1 MVDAGTDIDLT
12 SLTWVPRRAA
22 ALERLDRFVPQA
34 GRAYAARRNF
44 DFGPQDRSNVS
55 ALSPWIRH
63 RLILEEEVLRAALQ
77 RHSFA
82 AAEKFVQEVFWR
94 GYFKG
99 WLEHRPQAWTRYRA
113 DLLAGLE
120 DLERDAAL
128 RDRYEAAVEGRG
140 GIDCFDAW
148 ARELIATGY
157 LHNHTRMWFASIW
170 IFTLRLPW
178 QLGADFFLRH
188 LLDGDAASNTLS
200 WRWVAGLHTRGKSY
214 LARASNIARYTEGRF
229 DPAGQLATAAPA
241 LSEPALDAPLPP
253 QFDAVPKDLGRFSL
267 LVTEEDGQ
275 PESLD
280 LPGRPSALLG
290 LAATAQRSPMPI
302 GTIARTFTTG
312 AVADALSRGAE
323 AFGLEAAGVDGFQA
337 PAEDWGAGLVD
348 WARSHAL
355 SVIVTAAPS
364 VGPLW
369 DCLTAARPTLADAGI
384 ALQPVT
390 RRYDR
395 AVWPHASQGFFQL
408 KAKIPKLLQ
417 SLDLNS

>member
-1 MVDAGTDIDLT
+1 MDAGTDIDLI
-12 SLTWVPRRAA
+12 SPGWVSRRAA
-22 ALERLDRFVPQA
+22 ALARLQRFVPQA
-34 GRAYAARRNF
+34 GRAYAASRNF
-44 DFGPQDRSNVS
+44 DFGPGDRSNVS

-63 RLILEEEVLRAALQ
+63 RLILEEEVLGATLQ

-99 WLEHRPQAWTRYRA
+99 WLEHRPQVWTRYRA

-120 DLERDAAL
+120 DLERDAGL
-128 RDRYEAAVEGRG
+128 RDRYEAAVGGRS

-148 ARELIATGY
+148 AQELVATGY

-188 LLDGDAASNTLS
+188 LLDGDPASNTLG
-200 WRWVAGLHTRGKSY
+200 WRWVAGLHTKGKTY

-241 LSEPALDAPLPP
+241 LSESAVDAPLPP
-253 QFDAVPKDLGRFSL
+253 QFDAVPRDPGRFGL

-290 LAATAQRSPMPI
+290 LAATAARSPMATSE
-302 GTIARTFTTG
+302 GASSFAAG

-323 AFGLEAAGVDGFQA
+323 AFGSEAAGADGLQA
-337 PAEDWGAGLVD
+337 QAEDWGAGLVH
-348 WARSHAL
+348 WARSHDL
-355 SVIVTAAPS
+355 SVIVTAAPA
-364 VGPLW
+364 VGPVR
-369 DCLTAARPTLADAGI
+369 DCLTAARPVLADAGI
-384 ALQPVT
+384 TLLPVT

-395 AVWPHASQGFFQL
+395 AVWPYAAKRFFQL
-408 KAKIPKLLQ
+408 KARIPKLLQ
-417 SLDLNS
+417 NLDLNS

>member
-1 MVDAGTDIDLT
+1 LDARTDIDLT
-12 SLTWVPRRAA
+12 ALTWVPRRAA
-22 ALERLDRFVPQA
+22 ALARLDRFVPQA

-44 DFGPQDRSNVS
+44 DFGPQERSNVS

-77 RHSFA
+77 RHSFS

-99 WLEHRPQAWTRYRA
+99 WLEHRPQVWTRYRA
-113 DLLAGLE
+113 DLLARVE

-128 RDRYEAAVEGRG
+128 RDRYEAAAEGRS

-148 ARELIATGY
+148 AKELVATGY

-200 WRWVAGLHTRGKSY
+200 WRWVAGLHTKGKTY

-229 DPAGQLATAAPA
+229 DPSGQLATAAPA
-241 LSEPALDAPLPP
+241 LGEPALDAPLPP
-253 QFDAVPKDLGRFSL
+253 QFDAAPKDLGRFGL

-290 LAATAQRSPMPI
+290 LAATAERSPMAVSEI
-302 GTIARTFTTG
+302 ASSFAAGTVT
-312 AVADALSRGAE
+312 DALSRGAE
-323 AFGLEAAGVDGFQA
+323 AFGLEPIHTGDLQVAA
-337 PAEDWGAGLVD
+337 ETWGPHIVD
-348 WARSHAL
+348 WARSHDL
-355 SVIVTAAPS
+355 SVIVTAAPA
-364 VGPLW
+364 VGPVR
-369 DCLTAARPTLADAGI
+369 DCLAAARPVLAGAGI
-384 ALQPVT
+384 ALLQVT
-390 RRYDR
+390 RPYDR
-395 AVWPHASQGFFQL
+395 AVWPHTNKGFFQL

-417 SLDLNS
+417 SFDLVS

>member
-1 MVDAGTDIDLT
+1 MDARTDTGLT
-12 SLTWVPRRAA
+12 SLSWAPRRAA
-22 ALERLDRFVPQA
+22 ALERLERFVPQA

-44 DFGPQDRSNVS
+44 DFGPEDRSNVS

-63 RLILEEEVLRAALQ
+63 RVILEEEVLRAALQ
-77 RHSFA
+77 RHSFS

-99 WLEHRPQAWTRYRA
+99 WLEHRPQVWTRYRA

-128 RDRYEAAVEGRG
+128 RGRYEAAVEGRS

-148 ARELIATGY
+148 AQELVATGY

-200 WRWVAGLHTRGKSY
+200 WRWVAGLHTKGKTY
-214 LARASNIARYTEGRF
+214 LARASNIARYTEERF
-229 DPAGQLATAAPA
+229 DPAGQLATVAPA
-241 LSEPALDAPLPP
+241 LSEPSLEAPLSP
-253 QFDAVPKDLGRFSL
+253 QFDAAPQDLGRFGL

-290 LAATAQRSPMPI
+290 LAATAERSPM
-302 GTIARTFTTG
+302 TVSEIASRFASG
-312 AVADALSRGAE
+312 AVADSLSRGAD
-323 AFGLEAAGVDGFQA
+323 AFGLKPAHAGDLQVSAEA
-337 PAEDWGAGLVD
+337 WGAHIVN
-348 WARSHAL
+348 WARDHEL
-355 SVIVTAAPS
+355 SVIVTAAPA
-364 VGPLW
+364 VGPVR
-369 DCLTAARPTLADAGI
+369 DSLTSARPALEEAGI
-384 ALQPVT
+384 TLLPVT

-395 AVWPHASQGFFQL
+395 AAWPHASKGFFQL

-417 SLDLNS
+417 SFDLDS